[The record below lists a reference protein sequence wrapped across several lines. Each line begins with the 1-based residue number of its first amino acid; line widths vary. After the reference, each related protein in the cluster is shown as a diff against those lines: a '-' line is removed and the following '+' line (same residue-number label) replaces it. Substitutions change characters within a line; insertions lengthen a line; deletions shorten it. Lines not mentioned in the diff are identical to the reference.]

1 MSGKADSGA
10 MDNSSTASIAP
21 PSLAPPPLALYLHWP
36 FCRAKCP
43 YCDFNSH
50 VATQIDH
57 AAFAAAYRQEMS
69 HMASLYGRGRR
80 LHSLF
85 LGGGT
90 PSLMPPSLV
99 EEIIEMAETLF
110 GFEAGIEIT
119 LEANPTSSEANNLAG
134 MVMAGV
140 NRFSLGVQSL
150 DDAGLAFLG
159 REHSAAEALA
169 ALDAAR
175 QLVSRLSID
184 LIYARTGQDAAAW
197 RAELQSALSIGL
209 DHMSLYQLTI
219 EPGTGFFTRSRAGE
233 TLVASDDL
241 AADLYDMTADMM
253 ESAGLPAYEVSNHA
267 RAGQESR
274 HNLVYWRA
282 QDWIGVGPGAH
293 GRITDGHTRIG
304 TATRRSPQGW
314 LEDVRTKGHGIET
327 EIRDHGDDVL
337 AEHLM
342 MGLRLTEGVDLVT
355 LAQRIG
361 HQDPFTG
368 RNPLLD
374 RDVVERLVAL
384 CLLEWRDNARL
395 AVTSKGR
402 LVLNS
407 IIAEL
412 LPQP

>member
-1 MSGKADSGA
+1 MIGKADRTA
-10 MDNSSTASIAP
+10 MNTSHAASIASS
-21 PSLAPPPLALYLHWP
+21 SLDMPPLALYLHWP

-50 VATQIDH
+50 VAAQIDH
-57 AAFAAAYRQEMS
+57 AGFAAAYRQEMS

-110 GFEAGIEIT
+110 GFEKDIEIT
-119 LEANPTSSEANNLAG
+119 LEANPTSSEAKNLAG
-134 MVMAGV
+134 MVTAGV

-169 ALDAAR
+169 AVDAAR

-184 LIYARTGQDAAAW
+184 LIYATTGQDAAAW
-197 RAELQSALSIGL
+197 QAELQSALSIGL

-219 EPGTGFFTRSRAGE
+219 EPGTRFFTRSRAGE
-233 TLVASDDL
+233 TLVAKDDL

-253 ESAGLPAYEVSNHA
+253 GSAGLPAYEVSNHA

-304 TATRRSPQGW
+304 TATRRNPEGW

-327 EIRDHGDDVL
+327 EMRDHGDDVL

-355 LAQRIG
+355 IARRIG
-361 HQDPFTG
+361 HPEPFAEQ
-368 RNPLLD
+368 NPMLD
-374 RDVVERLVAL
+374 KDIVERLVAHS
-384 CLLEWRDNARL
+384 LLEWRSNSRL
-395 AVTSKGR
+395 AVASKGR

-412 LPQP
+412 VPQP

>member
-1 MSGKADSGA
+1 MIGKADSGA
-10 MDNSSTASIAP
+10 MDNSITASMVPPLLAP
-21 PSLAPPPLALYLHWP
+21 PSLALYLHWP
-36 FCRAKCP
+36 FCYAKCP

-57 AAFAAAYRQEMS
+57 AGFAAAYRQEMS
-69 HMASLYGRGRR
+69 HMASRYGRGRR

-110 GFEAGIEIT
+110 GFEADIEIT

-134 MVMAGV
+134 MVTAGV

-197 RAELQSALSIGL
+197 RAELRSALSMGL

-233 TLVASDDL
+233 TLVTSDDL

-327 EIRDHGDDVL
+327 EFRDHGDDIL

-342 MGLRLTEGVDLVT
+342 MGLRLTEGVNLVT
-355 LAQRIG
+355 IAQRIG
-361 HQDPFTG
+361 YPDPFTG

-374 RDVVERLVAL
+374 RDIVERLVTL
-384 CLLEWRDNARL
+384 CLLEWRGNSRL

>member
-1 MSGKADSGA
+1 MISKADRTDIDT
-10 MDNSSTASIAP
+10 DNAASI
-21 PSLAPPPLALYLHWP
+21 APPPLALYLHWP
-36 FCRAKCP
+36 FCRTKCP

-50 VATQIDH
+50 VAGQIDH
-57 AAFAAAYRQEMS
+57 AAFANAYRQEMS
-69 HMASLYGRGRR
+69 YMATLYGRGRR

-110 GFEAGIEIT
+110 GFESGIEIT
-119 LEANPTSSEANNLAG
+119 LEANPTSSEAKNLAG
-134 MVMAGV
+134 MVTAGV
-140 NRFSLGVQSL
+140 NRLSLGVQSL

-169 ALDAAR
+169 AVDVAR

-184 LIYARTGQDAAAW
+184 LIYARTGQDEAAW

-219 EPGTGFFTRSRAGE
+219 EPGTGFFTRFRTGE
-233 TLVASDDL
+233 TLVAKDDL

-253 ESAGLPAYEVSNHA
+253 KSAGLPAYEVSNHA
-267 RAGQESR
+267 RAGQKSR
-274 HNLVYWRA
+274 HNLIYWRA

-304 TATRRSPQGW
+304 TATRRNPEGW
-314 LEDVRTKGHGIET
+314 LGDVQTKGHGIET
-327 EIRDHGDDVL
+327 EIRDHGDAVL

-355 LAQRIG
+355 IAQRIG
-361 HQDPFTG
+361 HPKPSTEQ
-368 RNPLLD
+368 NPILD
-374 RDVVERLVAL
+374 KAIVERLVEL
-384 CLLEWRDNARL
+384 SLLEWRSNSRL
-395 AVTSKGR
+395 AVTSNGR
-402 LVLNS
+402 LILNT
-407 IIAEL
+407 IIAKL
-412 LPQP
+412 LPLA

>member
-1 MSGKADSGA
+1 MIGKGDRADIDADSA
-10 MDNSSTASIAP
+10 ASIAR
-21 PSLAPPPLALYLHWP
+21 PSFASPPLALYVHWP

-50 VATQIDH
+50 VGTQIDH
-57 AAFAAAYRQEMS
+57 AGFATAYRQEMS
-69 HMASLYGRGRR
+69 HMAGLYGRGRR

-99 EEIIEMAETLF
+99 EEIIEMAEVLF

-119 LEANPTSSEANNLAG
+119 LEANPTSSEAKNLAE
-134 MVMAGV
+134 MVTAGV

-150 DDAGLAFLG
+150 DDVGLAFLG
-159 REHSAAEALA
+159 REHSVAEALA
-169 ALDAAR
+169 AVDAAR
-175 QLVSRLSID
+175 QLVPRLSID
-184 LIYARTGQDAAAW
+184 LIYARTGQDETAW

-233 TLVASDDL
+233 TLVAKDDL
-241 AADLYDMTADMM
+241 AADLYDMTADIM

-282 QDWIGVGPGAH
+282 HDWIGVGPGAH
-293 GRITDGHTRIG
+293 GRTTDGHTRMG
-304 TATRRSPQGW
+304 TATRRSPEGW
-314 LEDVRTKGHGIET
+314 LGDVRTKGHGIET
-327 EIRDHGDDVL
+327 EIRDHGDAVL

-342 MGLRLTEGVDLVT
+342 MGLRLAEGVDLVT
-355 LAQRIG
+355 IAQRIG
-361 HQDPFTG
+361 HPEPFDEQD
-368 RNPLLD
+368 PLLD
-374 RDVVERLVAL
+374 NDIVERLVGL
-384 CLLEWRDNARL
+384 SLLEWRSNTRL
-395 AVTSKGR
+395 AATSKGR

-407 IIAEL
+407 IIADL
-412 LPQP
+412 LPQT